1 MKCLDLLNSAKA
13 RLQAGKILGFDGD
26 AEFLLCEL
34 LNVYRSQLRSVGEVS
49 SSVIEKYNELIS
61 RRLQGEPMDSL
72 LGFTEF
78 LGLNIPFSQDT
89 LSPRQET
96 EIMVDCI
103 IRENSHR
110 KGLKILDL
118 CTGSGCIGLALKKY
132 LDCEVTLSDI
142 SDLALIQCEKNA
154 KLNGLN
160 VKIQKGD
167 LFENVADRFDVIVSN
182 PPYISSVDISRLEV
196 EVREYDPLIS
206 LDGGADG
213 LDFYRKIASKASD
226 YLRDNGLIYLE
237 FGIGQG
243 GEVFRLLSEN
253 FEDIEIVKDYSG
265 IDRYIKGK
273 RKNVKQD

>member
-13 RLQAGKILGFDGD
+13 RLQAGKMLGFDSD
-26 AEFLLCEL
+26 AEFLLCGL
-34 LNVYRSQLRSVGEVS
+34 LNVSRSQLRSLGEVP
-49 SSVIEKYNELIS
+49 SSVIEKYNDLIS

-96 EIMVDCI
+96 EIMVDNI

-118 CTGSGCIGLALKKY
+118 CTGSGCIGLALKKH
-132 LDCEVTLSDI
+132 LTCDVTLSDI
-142 SDLALIQCEKNA
+142 SDLALIQCKKNA
-154 KLNGLN
+154 ELNGLS
-160 VKIQKGD
+160 VVIQKSD
-167 LFENVADRFDVIVSN
+167 LFESVSDKFDIIVSN
-182 PPYISSVDISRLEV
+182 PPYIPSLDIFGLEV

-213 LDFYRKIASKASD
+213 LDFYRRIISQAPD

-237 FGIGQG
+237 FGVGQS
-243 GEVFRLLSEN
+243 EEISRLLSDN
-253 FEDIEIVKDYSG
+253 FEDIEVVKDYSG

-273 RKNVKQD
+273 KKKC